1 MSTINMSQQLFDLT
15 GKVALVTGGSRGL
28 GLQMAGALLDAGAQ
42 VVICARRADE
52 LAAAQDSLR
61 DRGCGVTTL
70 QADLTDFEQLP
81 ALVAGILTKFRRLD
95 ILVNNAGM
103 AWAGPAETL
112 SDQHWLN
119 VINLNLNALF
129 FLTREVAKQAFLL
142 QGHGVVINVAS
153 VGGLQGNAPDM
164 KTVAYNASKGA
175 VVNLTRALASEWGPR
190 GIRVNAICPGFFRTR
205 MSTDLLAKSES
216 VVLAKTPLRRIGA
229 EEDLNGTVI
238 YLASQA
244 SAHITGQS
252 IVVDGGASTTLF
264 GDMFGDASDAES
276 LGSAT

>member
-1 MSTINMSQQLFDLT
+1 MNTLYRLFDLT
-15 GKVALVTGGSRGL
+15 GQVALVTGGSRGL
-28 GLQMAGALLDAGAQ
+28 GLQMAGALADAGAQ

-52 LAAAQDSLR
+52 LATAAQALR
-61 DRGCGVTTL
+61 DRGQPVLTL
-70 QADLTDFEQLP
+70 QADITAFDRLP
-81 ALVAGILTKFRRLD
+81 SLVSDLIERVGRLD

-112 SDQHWLN
+112 ADEHWLR
-119 VINLNLNALF
+119 VVDLNLNALF
-129 FLTREVAKQAFLL
+129 FLTREVGRQAFLP
-142 QGHGVVINVAS
+142 QRSGVVINVAS

-164 KTVAYNASKGA
+164 KTVAYNASKGG

-190 GIRVNAICPGFFRTR
+190 GVRVNAICPGFFRTR
-205 MSTDLLAKSES
+205 MSAGLIDKSAS

-229 EEDLNGTVI
+229 EDELNGTVV

-244 SAHITGQS
+244 SAHVTGQH

-264 GDMFGDASDAES
+264 GDMFAEES
-276 LGSAT
+276 LEAAS